1 MSVTEVL
8 EELALRFRDATGRGY
23 GVRVRGHQG
32 ADGFWDA
39 WLEFVPEDGGPV
51 RRTEHDTRQ
60 RSRED
65 LTFWASGLEPTY
77 LEGAFERARP
87 A

>member
-1 MSVTEVL
+1 MTEIV
-8 EELALRFRDATGRGY
+8 EELAPRLRDGDGVDHA
-23 GVRVRGHQG
+23 VRVRGQQR

-39 WLEFVPEDGGPV
+39 WLEFVPAGGGPV
-51 RRTEHDTRQ
+51 RRSEHDTVQ
-60 RSRED
+60 RTRED
-65 LTFWASGLEPTY
+65 LAFWASGLEPTY

>member
-1 MSVTEVL
+1 MAEIR
-8 EELALRFRDATGRGY
+8 EALALRFRDRDGRAY
-23 GVRVRGHQG
+23 RMRVRGEQR

-39 WLEFVPEDGGPV
+39 WLEFVPEDGSAV
-51 RRTEHDTRQ
+51 LRTEHDTLQ

-65 LTFWASGLEPTY
+65 LAFWASGLEPTY
-77 LEGAFERARP
+77 LDGAFERAQP

>member
-1 MSVTEVL
+1 VAELL
-8 EELALRFRDATGRGY
+8 EDLALRFRDAGGQHY
-23 GVRVRGHQG
+23 AVRVRGQQR

-39 WLEFVPEDGGPV
+39 WLEFVPDGGGPV
-51 RRTEHDTRQ
+51 RRTEHDTLQ
-60 RSRED
+60 RSRDD
-65 LTFWASGLEPTY
+65 LAFWAAGLEPTY